1 MIDGGVRVWRAT
13 RIVGIAI
20 LAAVAIASAR
30 APHRG
35 LAEESAA
42 IPVRYAEG
50 TVHGFL
56 ELRTAAGALLAHGDL
71 LQVVKDGAIE
81 SRMFFRF
88 PTSVFEETVTFT
100 QRGVF
105 TMQHYH
111 LVQSGT
117 AFADDL
123 DVTLERSG
131 AYVIKTLSHRDGK
144 ARTFTG
150 TLELPPDIYNGMVIT
165 VAKNLPAGA
174 GKTVHIVAFTPEPR
188 IIALELARSGT
199 DHVLNGTHEEAVSH
213 IILKP
218 KLGVLLKVFAT
229 LKGIAP
235 PDSHV
240 WIVTDLVPAFVRYQG
255 PLFTG
260 PVWRINLTSPSWPQ
274 GAKSE

>member
-1 MIDGGVRVWRAT
+1 MINAGVKVWRAM
-13 RIVGIAI
+13 RVVGTMV
-20 LAAVAIASAR
+20 LLVVAVSSATSS
-30 APHRG
+30 HRG
-35 LAEESAA
+35 RRDESAA
-42 IPVRYAEG
+42 VPVRYPEG

-71 LQVVKDGAIE
+71 LQIVKDGAIE

-131 AYVIKTLSHRDGK
+131 AYIVKTLSHRDGK
-144 ARTFTG
+144 AKTFTG
-150 TLELPPDIYNGMVIT
+150 TLELPSDIYNGMVIT

-188 IIALELARSGT
+188 IIALELAPSGT
-199 DHVLNGTHEEAVSH
+199 DHVLNGTHKETVSH
-213 IILKP
+213 IVLKP
-218 KLGVLLKVFAT
+218 KLGVFLKFFAT

-260 PVWRINLTSPSWPQ
+260 PVWRINLTSPTWPQ
-274 GAKSE
+274 

>member
-1 MIDGGVRVWRAT
+1 MIDVGVRVWRALSV
-13 RIVGIAI
+13 VGTAI
-20 LAAVAIASAR
+20 LLVAAVSSAT

-35 LAEESAA
+35 RSDDTAA
-42 IPVRYAEG
+42 VPVRYSEG

-56 ELRTAAGALLAHGDL
+56 ELRTAEGALLAHGDL
-71 LQVVKDGAIE
+71 TQVVKDGAIE
-81 SRMFFRF
+81 SRMFFRL

-105 TMQHYH
+105 SMQHYH

-144 ARTFTG
+144 AKTLTG
-150 TLELPPDIYNGMVIT
+150 TLELPADISNGMVIT
-165 VAKNLPAGA
+165 VAKNLPPNA

-188 IIALELARSGT
+188 IIALELAPSGT
-199 DHVLNGTHEEAVSH
+199 DHVLLGKHEEPASH
-213 IILKP
+213 IVLKP
-218 KLGVLLKVFAT
+218 KLGVFLKFFAT

-240 WIVTDLVPAFVRYQG
+240 WIVTELVPAFVRYQG
-255 PLFTG
+255 PLFAG
-260 PVWRINLTSPSWPQ
+260 PVWRINLTSPTWPQ
-274 GAKSE
+274 